1 VIARRGP
8 VTLALRT
15 GAAVVPACM
24 VRQADDSL
32 RLIIE
37 PELELERGERNAE
50 AIRENTIRITRWL
63 ERTVRSYPEQ
73 WNWMNIHWWTDG
85 DSSRT
90 DAREQIN

>member
-1 VIARRGP
+1 MPGAAP
-8 VTLALRT
+8 VSLALRT

-32 RLIIE
+32 RLVIE
-37 PELELERGERNAE
+37 PELELAREERNAA

-73 WNWMNIHWWTDG
+73 WNWMNIHWWVEETNSG
-85 DSSRT
+85 MLSKR
-90 DAREQIN
+90 QHN